1 MIETSVWQIEV
12 VVSQLLLRTAPCL
25 YILLSKAS
33 IHTPSGKVIRGLDYT
48 ITIVDC
54 IFNLLPVEYKGFLPF
69 GVKRR
74 LVSFPSA
81 TFATHFLEGLEK
93 KAQLWRLTGFTI
105 QTAHHYCKQ
114 G

>member
-1 MIETSVWQIEV
+1 MIENSVWQIEV

-25 YILLSKAS
+25 YILLSKAN

-48 ITIVDC
+48 ITIVYC

-74 LVSFPSA
+74 LVIVPQCNLRHSFP
-81 TFATHFLEGLEK
+81 
-93 KAQLWRLTGFTI
+93 
-105 QTAHHYCKQ
+105 
-114 G
+114 